1 MIPLRD
7 TNPTRTFPF
16 ITYALIIANIL
27 VFFFEVT
34 LGKHLNLFV
43 SEFGVVPARF
53 VDEIHTAKI
62 DVGTFFP
69 FLSSMFLHGGWL
81 HLLGNMLFLHIFG
94 DNVED
99 KFGHFTFL
107 LFYLFAGFVAAGTQ
121 VYMSPASQVPMVG
134 ASGAIAGVLGAFVFM
149 FPRAK
154 IATLIPIIFFFFKII
169 DLPAFVFIGFWFLLQ
184 VLSAVMALGIG
195 ADAGGVA
202 WWAHIGGF
210 AVGAIS
216 SPFLRKNRR

>member
-16 ITYALIIANIL
+16 ITYALVIANII
-27 VFFFEVT
+27 VFLFEVT
-34 LGKHLNLFV
+34 LGKHLSLFV

-53 VDEIHTAKI
+53 VEEIHSARI
-62 DVGTFFP
+62 DVGTFLP
-69 FLSSMFLHGGWL
+69 FLSSMFLHGGWF

-99 KFGHFTFL
+99 EFGHFTFL
-107 LFYLFAGFVAAGTQ
+107 LFYIFAGIVAAGTQ
-121 VYMSPASQVPMVG
+121 VYFSPASQIPMVG
-134 ASGAIAGVLGAFVFM
+134 ASGAIAGVMGAYVFM

-154 IATLIPIIFFFFKII
+154 IATLIPIIFFFFKIV
-169 DLPAFVFIGFWFLLQ
+169 DLPAFIFLGFWILLQ
-184 VLSAVMALGIG
+184 VLSAVMDLGIG

-202 WWAHIGGF
+202 VWAHIGGF
-210 AVGAIS
+210 AAGAMS
-216 SPFLRKNRR
+216 FPFLRKKRR